1 MFDTFGPVKCPFYSI
16 RLSERIHSDEVKKQ
30 ADVFFVPY
38 NQNLTKYV
46 FVEDLKKYGFC
57 YENFQFFSLNKF
69 LQKDLIQISLA
80 FVFYS

>member
-1 MFDTFGPVKCPFYSI
+1 MVPLIFQVFDTFGPVKCPFYSI
-16 RLSERIHSDEVKKQ
+16 RLSQRIHPDEVKKQ

-57 YENFQFFSLNKF
+57 CENF
-69 LQKDLIQISLA
+69 
-80 FVFYS
+80 